1 MERVSSIRCRGVML
15 GALLAAVALFSPAG
29 ANGDGCPLPC
39 SGQSSSPASAKYLY
53 VQPEGEDGRL
63 LAYDTRTGKV
73 AFGFPAGRASGDG
86 LWFHTAA
93 PSGRDTAIARW
104 QLGTGRAVSAWTLP
118 GRWRLAGVS
127 PGGAW
132 LALARGRTEIA
143 IVDAA
148 TTATV
153 HRLRLEGDFEV
164 ETVSADG
171 RRLFLIE
178 HLDDSRYLVR
188 LYDLRGERLVANPL
202 RAKGED
208 RIMAGLAWS
217 GVASP
222 DGRWLL
228 TLYLNTSLDEAFV
241 HALDLVSS
249 QAVCIDLPS
258 GTGDLALLKRYA
270 LKLSPD
276 ARRLYAA
283 NPALGVVAEIDLP
296 ARRVVEQARFVPG
309 HVRVAP
315 GRGATAT
322 ISRDGRR
329 LVFTGGRDLW
339 RYDTR
344 TNRVGGPLQ
353 TGGRLLGLG
362 FGAGDRTV
370 HALRADGRLLSFAA

>member
-1 MERVSSIRCRGVML
+1 MERVKSIRCRGSM
-15 GALLAAVALFSPAG
+15 LAALIVAALFSPGG
-29 ANGDGCPLPC
+29 ANADGCPLPC
-39 SGQSSSPASAKYLY
+39 SGQSSSPASAKFLY
-53 VQPEGEDGRL
+53 VQPEGEGGRL

-93 PSGRDTAIARW
+93 PSGLDTAIARW
-104 QLGTGRAVSAWTLP
+104 QLGTGRAVAAWTLR

-143 IVDAA
+143 IVHAE
-148 TTATV
+148 TTAIV
-153 HRLRLEGDFEV
+153 HRLRLDGDFEV
-164 ETVSADG
+164 DAVSADG
-171 RRLFLIE
+171 RRLFLIQ

-228 TLYLNTSLDEAFV
+228 TLYLNTSLDQAFV

-249 QAVCIDLPS
+249 EAVCIDLPS
-258 GTGDLALLKRYA
+258 GAGDLALLKRYA

-276 ARRLYAA
+276 ARTLYAA

-296 ARRVVEQARFVPG
+296 ARRVVERARFAAG
-309 HVRVAP
+309 HVHAASA
-315 GRGATAT
+315 RGATAT

-344 TNRVGGPLQ
+344 TNRVGGPLR
-353 TGGRLLGLG
+353 TGGRLLGVG

-370 HALRADGRLLSFAA
+370 HALRADGRLLSFSA

>member
-1 MERVSSIRCRGVML
+1 ML
-15 GALLAAVALFSPAG
+15 GALLAAAALLSPAG

-53 VQPEGEDGRL
+53 VQPEGEGGRL
-63 LAYDTRTGKV
+63 LAYDTVTGNV

-86 LWFHTAA
+86 LWFHTAGA
-93 PSGRDTAIARW
+93 SGRDTALARW
-104 QLGTGRAVSAWTLP
+104 QLGTGRAVSAWTLR
-118 GRWRLAGVS
+118 GRWRLAGVA
-127 PGGAW
+127 PGGRW
-132 LALARGRTEIA
+132 LALVRPGTEIA
-143 IVDAA
+143 IVDAV

-153 HRLRLEGDFEV
+153 HRMRLDGDFEV
-164 ETVSADG
+164 ETISADG

-178 HLDDSRYLVR
+178 HLEAGRYLVR

-208 RIMAGLAWS
+208 RVMAGLAWS

-228 TLYLNTSLDEAFV
+228 TLYLNTSLDQAFV

-258 GTGDLALLKRYA
+258 GAGELGLLKRYA

-276 ARRLYAA
+276 ARTLYAA

-296 ARRVVEQARFVPG
+296 KRRVVERARFVPG
-309 HVRVAP
+309 RARSAP
-315 GRGATAT
+315 LRGATAT

-344 TNRVGGPLQ
+344 ANRVGGPLR
-353 TGGRLLGLG
+353 TGGPLLGLG
-362 FGAGDRTV
+362 FGTGDRTV
-370 HALRADGRLLSFAA
+370 HALRADGRLLSFSA